1 MAVVPLAKDINAP
14 SESNRSGK
22 VSLWKSERDAR
33 GNAVP
38 SLPRCSGRQRT
49 VSIKVR
55 ENEEVKEA
63 AGIRPK
69 VTPNVSTAN
78 LPLLARPI
86 PAARPSIAPENVTD
100 RPPEESG
107 LLHFLADVVVHE
119 GERRGAAGD
128 APGTQLSAPP
138 STDSQEEGAP
148 PNPADRLKR
157 ADREEA
163 SRRCI
168 FSDHESINEHYPTYV
183 GKGTYNCPLSL
194 INRAATKKGKVRTIL
209 DWRMLSPKQQR
220 EKLDALYDNQPLV
233 LRERSGESDVSAQPR
248 AHKKRRTLADDRD
261 LAEFG
266 GNESE
271 WEKVLEAQERQ
282 LERDERRNAVNRQRT
297 VARKKVSIVV
307 GTLLYHSFDVI
318 LLILPRILSDD
329 QWTTRWWHHCC

>member
-1 MAVVPLAKDINAP
+1 MAIVPPAEDINAR

-86 PAARPSIAPENVTD
+86 PAARPSIPPENVTD

-119 GERRGAAGD
+119 GERRGAGD
-128 APGTQLSAPP
+128 APGIQLSAPP

-168 FSDHESINEHYPTYV
+168 FSHHESINEHYPTYV

-233 LRERSGESDVSAQPR
+233 LRERSGESDVSEQPR
-248 AHKKRRTLADDRD
+248 AHKKRRTLAEDRD
-261 LAEFG
+261 LVEFG

-307 GTLLYHSFDVI
+307 GTLL
-318 LLILPRILSDD
+318 
-329 QWTTRWWHHCC
+329 